1 MTSVTKEPATQSS
14 RAAHLAFG
22 ATAILA
28 WFGMAL
34 NLILSALGTYPSLQT
49 VPTLLGFND
58 PGIAGLPGRVFDF
71 FTYFT
76 IISNILVAIVMTMLW
91 RNPNRMGVIFRTIF
105 LDALLMISVTGLI
118 YGVILAGGSKLQGL
132 EVVTNTVEHYLV
144 PLAAIITFILYG
156 PRGRIRIGT
165 IFAALI
171 LPIGWAVFALVRGAI
186 INAYPYSFL
195 DVSNLGYGTVFVNI
209 FGIAV
214 FGVVIGFILWAIDR
228 LILRMQRDR

>member
-1 MTSVTKEPATQSS
+1 MTSVTQEPATQST

-34 NLILSALGTYPSLQT
+34 NLTLTALGTYPSLQT

-58 PGIAGLPGRVFDF
+58 PGIAGFTGRVFDF

-76 IISNILVAIVMTMLW
+76 ILSNILVAIIMTMLW
-91 RNPNRMGVIFRTIF
+91 RNPNRMGVIFRTLF
-105 LDALLMISVTGLI
+105 LDALLMITVTGLI

-144 PLAAIITFILYG
+144 PLAAIITFIRYG
-156 PRGRIRIGT
+156 PRGRIRVGT

-171 LPIGWAVFALVRGAI
+171 LPISWAAFALVRGAVI
-186 INAYPYSFL
+186 TSYPYNFL
-195 DVSNLGYGTVFVNI
+195 DASTLGYGAVFLNI

-228 LILRMQRDR
+228 LVLRMQHGR